1 MSFASGGVAVES
13 LDIAAW
19 LLLVL
24 ALLGALYAAVAA
36 ELVRRKL
43 RGRDVE
49 PQHWPSV
56 TLLKPLHGAHSGL
69 ETDLESFLA
78 QDYPAPVQVLFG
90 VRSADDAA
98 YAVARNL
105 CDRHGQRDLR
115 VVVDPR
121 LHGANRKVSNLI
133 NLQPHIRRDAVVLS
147 DSDIRVGP
155 DYLRRVVAA
164 LEQPGVGA
172 VTCLY
177 VGRPEGRELIP
188 RLSALGTDQHFLPNV
203 CLGMAIGLARPCF
216 GSTIAL
222 RRETLAAIG
231 GFAAFADLLADDYEI
246 GRAVR
251 ALGLTVAA
259 PSFVVEHAAGE
270 GTLRELIAHEL
281 RWARTIKRIDPGGH
295 VGTLVTNPLPLALIG
310 AALARGSLPALSV
323 VAAVLIARF
332 WLASRVA
339 AATGR
344 SAGPLWLTPIRDILS
359 FSVYIASFG
368 GDSVTW
374 GGERFRTDSRG
385 AMRPPTR

>member
-1 MSFASGGVAVES
+1 MSLGGAVVAAEAVDV
-13 LDIAAW
+13 LAW
-19 LLLVL
+19 LLLAL
-24 ALLGALYAAVAA
+24 ALLGAVYAVVAA

-43 RGRDVE
+43 RGRDPE
-49 PQHWPSV
+49 PEGWPTV
-56 TLLKPLHGAHSGL
+56 TLLKPLHGAHPRL
-69 ETDLESFLA
+69 ERDLESFLA

-90 VRSADDAA
+90 LRSAEDPA
-98 YAVARNL
+98 YAVARDL
-105 CDRHGQRDLR
+105 CDQHGQRDLR

-133 NLQPHIRRDAVVLS
+133 NLVPQIRRDIVVLS
-147 DSDIRVGP
+147 DSDIRVPP

-177 VGRPEGRELIP
+177 VGRPEGRGLIP
-188 RLSALGTDQHFLPNV
+188 RLSAMGTDQHFLPNV
-203 CLGMAIGLARPCF
+203 CLGLAVGLAKPCF

-222 RRETLAAIG
+222 RRETLEAIG
-231 GFAAFADLLADDYEI
+231 GFEAFADLLADDYEI

-251 ALGLTVAA
+251 GLGLTVAV
-259 PSFVVEHAAGE
+259 PPFVVEHAASE
-270 GTLRELIAHEL
+270 GTWRELFAHEL
-281 RWARTIKRIDPGGH
+281 RWARTIRRIDPGGH
-295 VGTLVTNPLPLALIG
+295 AGTLVTNPLPLALVG

-344 SAGPLWLTPIRDILS
+344 SVGPLWLTPIRDILS
-359 FSVYIASFG
+359 FSVYVASFG